1 MNDLAA
7 PTAFKFEHLGDLHT
21 FRDMRRQPA
30 AQIAWAHC
38 YFAGFRVTTTNGDRY
53 HHAMFIA
60 DSHAAFLNA
69 ISAESQRLVDYVT
82 VKSRHDVKVVFIH
95 NLVVYDPTLH
105 DAESHYQAVVDQVHP
120 LICDFD
126 DQYVLIG
133 VSLQHGFHI
142 FNEQADT
149 ALHVMDDAK
158 VQVLAQ
164 HRECIKSLLV
174 CQAHPVTLEFYALM
188 EQAVE
193 RFKFLLGAMSA
204 ESASVH

>member
-1 MNDLAA
+1 MNCLAA
-7 PTAFKFEHLGDLHT
+7 LTAFKFEHRGDLRT
-21 FRDMRRQPA
+21 FRDMRKQPT
-30 AQIAWAHC
+30 AQISWEHC
-38 YFAGFRVTTTNGDRY
+38 YFAGFRVATTNGDRY
-53 HHAMFIA
+53 HHAMMIA
-60 DSHAAFLNA
+60 DSYDAFQDA
-69 ISAESQRLVDYVT
+69 ISAESERLVDYIT
-82 VKSRHDVKVVFIH
+82 VKSRHDVKVVFMH
-95 NLVVYDPTLH
+95 NLVVYDPTLR

-164 HRECIKSLLV
+164 YRERFRSLFV
-174 CQAHPVTLEFYALM
+174 CQSHPVSLEFYALM

-193 RFKFLLGAMSA
+193 RFKYLLGAMSA